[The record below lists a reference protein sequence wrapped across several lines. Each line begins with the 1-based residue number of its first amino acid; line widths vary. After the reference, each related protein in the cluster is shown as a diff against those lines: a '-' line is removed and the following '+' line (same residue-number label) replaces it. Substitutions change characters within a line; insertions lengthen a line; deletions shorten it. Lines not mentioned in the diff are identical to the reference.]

1 MAIRQARAEDMPA
14 VRALADRYGLT
25 GEWPRRP
32 DWIDHL
38 LEQRGL
44 WIDAEDGRA
53 AGFAGVLADGGI
65 THLTDLFIDPD
76 ALGRGTGKALLAAAF
91 PAGGARTTFAS
102 GDPRALPLYTRAGL
116 RPLAPLLYLAGPLHG
131 TGAVAE
137 RIAVEAVPAGRPGAL
152 AFLAAAAGA
161 YGLRAGEGSAVVRP
175 VPGGALLGP
184 AVAGSADLL
193 ALAGAVA
200 AAHGT
205 VKVAIPG
212 PHPALQP
219 LLEAGLRIKDADTY
233 MASVPGVDD
242 LERRIPHPDLG

>member
-1 MAIRQARAEDMPA
+1 MPA

-38 LEQRGL
+38 LARGGL
-44 WIDAEDGRA
+44 WVDHLDGRA
-53 AGFAGVLADGGI
+53 AGFAGVLRDGGAT
-65 THLTDLFIDPD
+65 THLTDLFVDPD

-91 PAGGARTTFAS
+91 PPGGPRTTFAS

-116 RPLAPLLYLAGPLHG
+116 RPLAPLLYLAGAMA
-131 TGAVAE
+131 GAAAE
-137 RIAVEAVPAGRPGAL
+137 RIPVEAVPAGRPASL
-152 AFLAAAAGA
+152 AFLAASGA
-161 YGLRAGEGSAVVRP
+161 YGLRAGEGSGVVRP
-175 VPGGALLGP
+175 VPGGAMLGP
-184 AVAGSADLL
+184 AVADAADLV

-200 AAHGT
+200 AAHGR
-205 VKVAIPG
+205 VKLAIPG

-219 LLEAGLRIKDADTY
+219 LLEAGLRVADADTY
-233 MASVPGVDD
+233 MATEPGLDD